1 MLLNFLSLK
10 ILSPMNE
17 ILLIFDFD
25 PKSMLYVILILLSST
40 LSKKLLLLKSKTL
53 ESLKLI

>member
-1 MLLNFLSLK
+1 MCNFLSLK

-25 PKSMLYVILILLSST
+25 PKSMLYVIIILLS
-40 LSKKLLLLKSKTL
+40 LRYLKKLLLLKSKTL